1 MKILL
6 IGIAS
11 LAAFGFTMNAFQGKP
26 VQTLKAG
33 VGTKPG
39 DIRKSL
45 DNDEAARARGN
56 ELAIFAAG

>member
-11 LAAFGFTMNAFQGKP
+11 LAALGFSLSAFQGKP
-26 VQTLKAG
+26 TQTIKSG

-39 DIRKSL
+39 DIQKSL
-45 DNDEAARARGN
+45 DSDSAARARGN
-56 ELAIFAAG
+56 QLAIFAAG